1 MIGGNQKLV
10 KALNIKS
17 RLTSL
22 YHHHIITYLPL
33 KDNIQYHNLKARGIE
48 INQLVNQSSA
58 GNSIQV
64 SIIIPSYLTVQL
76 GLPFSIH
83 IIQFSQK
90 TIHSFT
96 FILIRCRYLDCF
108 EIGCE
113 RGQKFL
119 SITIQSSSEKDL
131 ESQVFIAFSKI
142 KVIT

>member
-22 YHHHIITYLPL
+22 YHHHIITHLPL
-33 KDNIQYHNLKARGIE
+33 RDNIQNQNLKAREIE

-64 SIIIPSYLTVQL
+64 SIIIPSHLMVQL

-90 TIHSFT
+90 TIHSYFY
-96 FILIRCRYLDCF
+96 FYLN
-108 EIGCE
+108 
-113 RGQKFL
+113 
-119 SITIQSSSEKDL
+119 
-131 ESQVFIAFSKI
+131 
-142 KVIT
+142 KV